1 MALSKYTILVADYIP
16 TDMMLLKIQLNRLHS
31 RLLFATD
38 GFDVLRQV
46 EKKRPDLILM
56 DLYMPE
62 ISGFEVADVLAQQEY
77 TRKIPIIYIVNM
89 GDYPIYTPDGRL
101 LSQKEYI
108 EKPFDMRQLV
118 KRILQW
124 LAP

>member
-1 MALSKYTILVADYIP
+1 MSLSKYTILVADYIP
-16 TDMMLLKIQLNRLHS
+16 TDMMLLKIQLNRVHCRS
-31 RLLFATD
+31 LFATD

-56 DLYMPE
+56 DLYMPG

-77 TRKIPIIYIVNM
+77 TRKIPIVYIVNM

>member
-38 GFDVLRQV
+38 GFEVLRQV
-46 EKKRPDLILM
+46 EKKCPDLILM
-56 DLYMPE
+56 DLYMPG

>member
-1 MALSKYTILVADYIP
+1 MSLSKYTILVADYIP

-56 DLYMPE
+56 DLYMPG

>member
-38 GFDVLRQV
+38 GFEVIASSR
-46 EKKRPDLILM
+46 KKCPDLILM

>member
-1 MALSKYTILVADYIP
+1 
-16 TDMMLLKIQLNRLHS
+16 
-31 RLLFATD
+31 
-38 GFDVLRQV
+38 
-46 EKKRPDLILM
+46 
-56 DLYMPE
+56 MPG

>member
-56 DLYMPE
+56 DLYMPG

-77 TRKIPIIYIVNM
+77 TRKIPIVYIVNM

>member
-1 MALSKYTILVADYIP
+1 MSLSKYTILVADYIP

-38 GFDVLRQV
+38 GFEVLRQV

-56 DLYMPE
+56 DLYMPG

-77 TRKIPIIYIVNM
+77 TRKIPIVYIVNM

>member
-1 MALSKYTILVADYIP
+1 MSLSKYTILVADYIP

-38 GFDVLRQV
+38 GFEVLRQV

-56 DLYMPE
+56 DLYMPG

>member
-56 DLYMPE
+56 DLYMPG

>member
-38 GFDVLRQV
+38 GFEVLRQV